1 MHPEYDWWW
10 LLRESKNLRYFHN
23 EITVFVFKVLQTI
36 QEKCVRKKSLVC
48 HPRHFTFWP
57 PPPSISMIPAM
68 EVGVRSIKGGL
79 VAKLLQ
85 FKIKK
90 SKIGIF
96 LFISQLLMI
105 PGLEGGVGSIKGRFS
120 AKGKLDQFNSF
131 SDRPIYPQRN
141 CSDWKWNEHQKKF

>member
-1 MHPEYDWWW
+1 
-10 LLRESKNLRYFHN
+10 
-23 EITVFVFKVLQTI
+23 
-36 QEKCVRKKSLVC
+36 
-48 HPRHFTFWP
+48 
-57 PPPSISMIPAM
+57 MIPAM

-85 FKIKK
+85 FKIIK

-141 CSDWKWNEHQKKF
+141 CPD